1 MVQFMMDYLYTDDY
15 LGFGELPPK
24 GSPSKPSIH
33 IQMYSL
39 GDKYDIPGLRHVSTC
54 QYRASLRDGEA
65 SFEEYLASI
74 PEVYQPPASNDLRK
88 AAIDRARLELGKST
102 CSDESRS
109 TLKRIMKEIPEFG
122 SDLIDAVLAAPV
134 SGMCDDCRD
143 DQMHAEMLAICHV
156 CGVIIE

>member
-1 MVQFMMDYLYTDDY
+1 MVQFMMDYLYTDNY
-15 LGFGELPPK
+15 LDFGQVPPT
-24 GSPSKPSIH
+24 GCPSKPIIH

-39 GDKYDIPGLRHVSTC
+39 GDKYDIPGLRHISTR

-74 PEVYQPPASNDLRK
+74 PEVYQPPASNGLRK
-88 AAIDRARLELGKST
+88 AAIDHARLELSKST

-109 TLKRIMKEIPEFG
+109 MLKRVMKEIPEFG

-134 SGMCDDCRD
+134 PGMCEDCRD
-143 DQMHAEMLAICHV
+143 DHMHGENLAICHV

>member
-1 MVQFMMDYLYTDDY
+1 MVQFMMDYLYTDNY
-15 LGFGELPPK
+15 LDFSEVPPT
-24 GSPSKPSIH
+24 GSPSKPIIH

-54 QYRASLRDGEA
+54 QYRASLQDGEA

-74 PEVYQPPASNDLRK
+74 PEVYQPPASNGLRK
-88 AAIDRARLELGKST
+88 AAIDHARLELGKRS

-109 TLKRIMKEIPEFG
+109 MLKRVMKEIPGFG

-134 SGMCDDCRD
+134 PGMCEDCRD
-143 DQMHAEMLAICHV
+143 DHMHGESLVICHV
-156 CGVIIE
+156 CGVILK